1 MLFNSID
8 FAVFLPIV
16 FGIYWAIGNLRVQN
30 FFLLLASF
38 VFYGWWDIR
47 FLSLLILSTCI
58 DFFIGRFLHY
68 SNDEYKRKILLFI
81 SIFSNLGIL
90 AFFKYFN
97 FFIDNL
103 TIAFSF
109 FGMPFH
115 FGSLEIIL
123 PVGISFYTFQTMSYT
138 IDIYR
143 RRMQPTS
150 DLIAFSAYVSFFPQL
165 VAGPIERAKNLLPQ
179 FFIKRHFDYS
189 QAVNASK
196 QILWGFLKKLV
207 IADNCATLADTF
219 FNHHSDYTGSALLL
233 GAFFFTF
240 QIYGDFSGYSDIAI
254 GVARLFGFELMKN
267 FSFPYFSR
275 DLAEFWRRWHISLS
289 TWFRDYVYIPLGGNQ
304 GSTWVKLRNIFII
317 FILSGC
323 WHGANWT
330 YVVWGLLHALFF
342 VPLLIFG
349 KNRQHL
355 DVVSFEKKLPS
366 FKEVVSMMSTFIIVM
381 LLWIFFRSDSL
392 STAMAILDKIF
403 SFTLFTIPV
412 FEQDGLALSTLIL
425 ILFFT
430 LVEWS
435 GRTHAFAIEYT
446 FSTASRSIRWTF
458 YGFLIALIGLFMQT
472 NGSPF
477 IYFQF

>member
-16 FGIYWAIGNLRVQN
+16 FSIYWATGNLKLQN
-30 FFLLLASF
+30 IYLVLSSF

-47 FLSLLILSTCI
+47 FLSLLVISTVI
-58 DFFIGRFLHY
+58 DFFIGRFLHF
-68 SNDEYKRKILLFI
+68 SEDQNKRKLVLYI
-81 SIFSNLGIL
+81 SIISNLGIL

-97 FFIDNL
+97 FFVDNL
-103 TIAFSF
+103 SIAFSF
-109 FGMPFH
+109 LGMPLH
-115 FGSLEIIL
+115 LASLEIIL

-138 IDIYR
+138 IDVYR
-143 RRMQPTS
+143 RRMEPTS

-179 FFIKRHFDYS
+179 FFIKRHFDYT
-189 QAVNASK
+189 QGVNASK
-196 QILWGFLKKLV
+196 QILWGFFKKLV
-207 IADNCATLADTF
+207 IADNCAVLADTF
-219 FNHHSDYTGSALLL
+219 FNHHSVYPGSALLL

-254 GVARLFGFELMKN
+254 GVARLFGFDLMKN

-289 TWFRDYVYIPLGGNQ
+289 TWFRDYVYIPMGGNQ
-304 GSTWVKLRNIFII
+304 GGTWLKLRNILFI
-317 FILSGC
+317 FILSGF

-330 YVVWGLLHALFF
+330 YVVWGLLNGLLF

-355 DVVSFEKKLPS
+355 DIVSFDKRMPLLKD
-366 FKEVVSMMSTFIIVM
+366 VVRMMSTFIIVM
-381 LLWIFFRSDSL
+381 FLWIFFRSKSL
-392 STAMAILDKIF
+392 TTAFAILNKIF
-403 SFTLFTIPV
+403 SSSLFTIPV
-412 FEQDGLALSTLIL
+412 FEQDGLAVLTLIL

-435 GRTHAFAIEYT
+435 GRTHAFAIEHT
-446 FSTASRSIRWTF
+446 FATSPRIVRWAF
-458 YGFLIALIGLFMQT
+458 YGLLISMIGLFMQT